1 MVSALQPFVQTK
13 IEPCTLKLKFCLE
26 IARVPLKMAARI
38 SYICLRSWR
47 YNKAVFFIENTCT
60 FYWELIL
67 PLSKI
72 LFFLK
77 GENFLIWVKTVCFW
91 ACSCTQIFFKSFVLF
106 GNYSIKITCYML
118 STFLTSYKLKS
129 YVCDVNS
136 PFHHKCHKTQAILVG
151 AIIPYMVWTWIPQRS
166 AFI

>member
-1 MVSALQPFVQTK
+1 MERRSMVSALQPFVQTK

-77 GENFLIWVKTVCFW
+77 RENFIIWVKTVCFW
-91 ACSCTQIFFKSFVLF
+91 VCSPNFLSPLYCLVINPSKWRAICFPLFKPVI
-106 GNYSIKITCYML
+106 N
-118 STFLTSYKLKS
+118 
-129 YVCDVNS
+129 
-136 PFHHKCHKTQAILVG
+136 
-151 AIIPYMVWTWIPQRS
+151 
-166 AFI
+166 